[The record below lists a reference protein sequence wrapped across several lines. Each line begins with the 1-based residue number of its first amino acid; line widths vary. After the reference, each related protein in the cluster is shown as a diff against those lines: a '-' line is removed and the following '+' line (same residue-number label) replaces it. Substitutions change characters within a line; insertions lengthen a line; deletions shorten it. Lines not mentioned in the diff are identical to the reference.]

1 MTDNPE
7 RIRVGD
13 RVTIYPRG
21 KKKVWCADYWQDGQ
35 HCRQSLRTANK
46 KVALQK
52 AMKLE
57 LALAAGTFNKPAPS
71 TTVREACDA
80 YLSYLTTERRA
91 KKTLVKYRGIL
102 DNLVAFLGQQRVT
115 RLAQV
120 TVSHFDR
127 FRAWRK
133 PGCHPKTMYTEG
145 VVIKQL
151 FKWARSRKLLSESPL
166 AEVKLA
172 KPPLEP
178 RPGPSLE
185 QVNQILEVLSEPQR
199 TPIAVLAFTGMR
211 TGELQRLRPE
221 DLDLEGSWL
230 HVRSREGAE
239 TKTRLSRKVPIHPR
253 LLPLLQA
260 LPGRRRPW
268 LFTMPASS
276 RYPQGDHPLD
286 VKKLNETFLRVV
298 EQLGMPV
305 GRKQGGFTL
314 HALRHFFETFTVNAG
329 TPQRVI
335 DTWLGHRSDRSMA
348 SIYYKLSD
356 TDSQKFMTQVPFGPG
371 QQAGPSAEERKP

>member
-35 HCRQSLRTANK
+35 HCRQSLKTANK

-57 LALAAGTFNKPAPS
+57 LELAGGSFHKPAPS
-71 TTVREACDA
+71 ILFRQACDD
-80 YLSYLTTERRA
+80 YLTFLTTEHRA
-91 KKTLVKYRGIL
+91 KTTLVKYRGIL
-102 DNLVAFLGQQRVT
+102 DNMVAFLEEQHVT

-133 PGCHPKTMYTEG
+133 PSCHPKTMYTEG

-151 FKWARSRKLLSESPL
+151 FKWARSRMLISENPL

-185 QVNQILEVLSEPQR
+185 QINQILEALSEPQR

-211 TGELQRLRPE
+211 SGELQRLQPE
-221 DLDLEGSWL
+221 DLDLEGGWL
-230 HVRSREGAE
+230 HIRSREGAE
-239 TKTRLSRKVPIHPR
+239 TKTRLSRKVPIHSR
-253 LLPLLQA
+253 LRPLLQA

-276 RYPQGDHPLD
+276 RYPQGDHPLN
-286 VKKLNETFLRVV
+286 VKTLNEAFLQVV
-298 EQLGMPV
+298 EKLSMPT
-305 GRKQGGFTL
+305 GRKHGGFTL
-314 HALRHFFETFTVNAG
+314 HSLRHFFETFTVNAG
-329 TPQRVI
+329 IPQRVI

-348 SIYYKLSD
+348 FIYYRLSD
-356 TDSQKFMTQVPFGPG
+356 SDSQRFMTMVPFGPG
-371 QQAGPSAEERKP
+371 QHVDPSAKEA

>member
-46 KVALQK
+46 RVALQK

-57 LALAAGTFNKPAPS
+57 LELAAGTFHKAAPS
-71 TTVREACDA
+71 MLLRQACDD
-80 YLSYLTTERRA
+80 YLSYLETEHRA

-102 DNLVAFLGQQRVT
+102 DNLVAFLEQQRVT

-120 TVSHFDR
+120 TVTHFDR

-133 PGCHPKTMYTEG
+133 PSCHPKTMYTEG
-145 VVIKQL
+145 VVIKQM
-151 FKWARSRKLLSESPL
+151 FKWARSRKLIAENPL
-166 AEVKLA
+166 AEVKLS
-172 KPPLEP
+172 KPPLHP

-185 QVNQILEVLSEPQR
+185 QVNQILEALSEPQR
-199 TPIAVLAFTGMR
+199 TPIAVLGFTGMR
-211 TGELQRLRPE
+211 TGELQCLRPE
-221 DLDLEGSWL
+221 DLDLEGGWL
-230 HVRSREGAE
+230 HICSREGAE
-239 TKTRLSRKVPIHPR
+239 TKTRLSRKVPIHCR
-253 LLPLLQA
+253 LRPLLQA
-260 LPGRRRPW
+260 LHGRRRPW

-276 RYPQGDHPLD
+276 RYPQGDHQFN

-298 EQLGMPV
+298 KKLDMPT

-314 HALRHFFETFTVNAG
+314 HSLRHFFETFTVNAG
-329 TPQRVI
+329 IPQRVI

-356 TDSQKFMTQVPFGPG
+356 ADSQKFMTQVPFGPVPPANPIA
-371 QQAGPSAEERKP
+371 QEAEQ

>member
-21 KKKVWCADYWQDGQ
+21 TKKVWCADFWQDGQ
-35 HCRQSLRTANK
+35 HRRQSLKTANR

-57 LALAAGTFNKPAPS
+57 VELAAGTFHRPAPS
-71 TTVREACDA
+71 ILVRQASDD
-80 YLSYLTTERRA
+80 YLRYLETEQRA

-102 DNLVAFLGQQRVT
+102 DNLVAFLQQQRVT

-120 TVSHFDR
+120 TVTHFDR

-133 PGCHPKTMYTEG
+133 PRCHPKTMYTEG

-151 FKWARSRKLLSESPL
+151 FRWARSRKLISENPL
-166 AEVKLA
+166 AELKLA

-185 QVNQILEVLSEPQR
+185 QVNRILEALSGPQR
-199 TPIAVLAFTGMR
+199 TQIAVLAFSGMR
-211 TGELQRLRPE
+211 SGELKRLRPE
-221 DLDLEGSWL
+221 DLDLEGGWL
-230 HVRSREGAE
+230 HICSREGAE
-239 TKTRLSRKVPIHPR
+239 TKTRLSRRVPIHPR
-253 LLPLLQA
+253 LRPLLQA

-276 RYPQGDHPLD
+276 RYPQGDHQLNT
-286 VKKLNETFLRVV
+286 KKLNETFLEMVHK
-298 EQLGMPV
+298 LGMPT
-305 GRKQGGFTL
+305 GRKQGGYTL
-314 HALRHFFETFTVNAG
+314 HSLRHFFETYTVNAG
-329 TPQRVI
+329 IPQRVI

-348 SIYYKLSD
+348 SIYYLLSD
-356 TDSQKFMTQVPFGPG
+356 ADSQKFMSQVPFGPV
-371 QQAGPSAEERKP
+371 QQADPITQELKP